1 MLDVMLVE
9 LWQFLNICLI
19 NKSYKVKGPT
29 HVLIINNF
37 SDLRLLLLRDACNF
51 YHEYVNP

>member
-1 MLDVMLVE
+1 MLDVMFVE

-19 NKSYKVKGPT
+19 TKSYKVKGPT

-37 SDLRLLLLRDACNF
+37 SDLRLLRLRDACNF
-51 YHEYVNP
+51 YHE